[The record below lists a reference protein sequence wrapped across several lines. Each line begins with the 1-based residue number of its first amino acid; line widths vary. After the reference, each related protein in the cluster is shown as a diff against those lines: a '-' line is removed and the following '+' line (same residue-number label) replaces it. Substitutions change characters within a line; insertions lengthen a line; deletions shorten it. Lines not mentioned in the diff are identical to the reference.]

1 MTNLSDGLRSTLI
14 DVARMAVLSAVHS
27 TPVIDPVPDAFPE
40 PLQIRR
46 ATFVSLRAHDELRGC
61 CGTLEPRRA
70 LVLDVWKSARAAA
83 AEDSRFEPLRPAEL
97 EDLDLEI
104 CVLTPLTRL
113 DVANQHELLAQI
125 QPGTDGLYL
134 KLGARRATFLPK
146 VWESLPERTQFLRQL
161 KLKAGLEDRF
171 WSSEI
176 EWFRYNAE
184 SFGAHFTTAATCH

>member
-1 MTNLSDGLRSTLI
+1 MTHLSDGLRSTLI

-27 TPVIDPVPDAFPE
+27 TPAIDPVPDAFPE

-70 LVLDVWKSARAAA
+70 LVLDVWMSARAAA

>member
-1 MTNLSDGLRSTLI
+1 MSNLSDGLRTTLL
-14 DVARMAVLSAVHS
+14 DVARLAVLSAVHS
-27 TPVIDPVPDAFPE
+27 TAANDPVPDAFPQ
-40 PLQIRR
+40 PLQVRR
-46 ATFVSLRAHDELRGC
+46 ATFVTLRAHDELRGC

-70 LVLDVWKSARAAA
+70 LVLDVWMSARAAA
-83 AEDSRFEPLRPAEL
+83 SEDRRFEPLRAAEL
-97 EDLDLEI
+97 EELDLEI

-161 KLKAGLEDRF
+161 KIKAGLEDRF

-176 EWFRYNAE
+176 EWFRYGAE
-184 SFGAHFTTAATCH
+184 SFGAHFSTAATCH